1 MIEQNQC
8 RPQKTVR
15 FPRPPVP
22 FEVLTGD
29 HSSFNAR
36 LTALEHM
43 TTEICE
49 RVVHTEALLPHLATK
64 NDITTIEATLL
75 KWFIGTAIGLTS
87 AVTGIVFAAAQLF
100 H

>member
-1 MIEQNQC
+1 
-8 RPQKTVR
+8 
-15 FPRPPVP
+15 
-22 FEVLTGD
+22 
-29 HSSFNAR
+29 
-36 LTALEHM
+36 M

-87 AVTGIVFAAAQLF
+87 AVTVGLPKSIQSWRYAFPEAGGTVSARPTRASILP
-100 H
+100 